1 MQKML
6 IAAMLLAGGAGQAL
20 AATDFYSTA
29 GLQFSRAGEP
39 FDLNDA
45 GYQLGV
51 GYVINSQWSAEL
63 TAEQLFD
70 KQESEA
76 GRRVSIDTTG
86 LTLAAVGKTNLSD
99 STLLYYRAGVSQ
111 LNHQASLTLNN
122 STVLSDDTQLHAL
135 LGLGLEQ
142 NFNERWFGRAEVL
155 HLFKKDDLQADTF
168 RLSLGYRF

>member
-1 MQKML
+1 ML
-6 IAAMLLAGGAGQAL
+6 IAAILLAGASGQAL

-39 FDLNDA
+39 FDLNDT

-70 KQESEA
+70 QQESEA
-76 GRRVSIDTTG
+76 GRRVSIDTKA

-99 STLLYYRAGVSQ
+99 STVLYYRAGVSQ
-111 LNHQASLTLNN
+111 INHQASLTINN
-122 STVLSDDTQLHAL
+122 STVLSEDTQLHAL

-142 NFNERWFGRAEVL
+142 NFNERWFGRAEVV

>member
-6 IAAMLLAGGAGQAL
+6 MAAVMLAGISGQAL
-20 AATDFYSTA
+20 AATDLYSTA
-29 GLQFSRAGEP
+29 GLQYSRTGEP
-39 FDLNDA
+39 YDLSDS
-45 GYQLGV
+45 GYQLGL

-70 KQESEA
+70 KEENED
-76 GRRVSIDTTG
+76 GMRVRLDTTA
-86 LTLAAVGKTNLSD
+86 LTLAVLGKTSVSD
-99 STLLYYRAGVSQ
+99 ALQLYYRAGVSQ
-111 LNHQASLTLNN
+111 LNHQADVTINN
-122 STVLSDDTQLHAL
+122 KTSSADDTQLHAL

-142 NFNERWFGRAEVL
+142 NFNERWFGRAEVV

>member
-6 IAAMLLAGGAGQAL
+6 IAAVLLAGATGQAL

-39 FDLNDA
+39 FDLNDG
-45 GYQLGV
+45 GYQLGL
-51 GYVINSQWSAEL
+51 GYVINNQWSAEL

-70 KQESEA
+70 KEESEN
-76 GRRVSIDTTG
+76 GTTVGLDTSA
-86 LTLAAVGKTNLSD
+86 LTLAALGKTNVSE
-99 STLLYYRAGVSQ
+99 STVLYYRAGVSQ
-111 LNHQASLTLNN
+111 LNHQAHIIVNN
-122 STVLSDDTQLHAL
+122 QKTATDDTQLHAL

-142 NFNERWFGRAEVL
+142 NFSERWFGRAEVV
-155 HLFKKDDLQADTF
+155 HLFKKNQLQADTV